1 MVSLCYAA
9 NLNRMSSLKMS
20 LGKNIEREVCHYLE
34 KHGLHKVCHNFR
46 CRLGEIDLIM
56 RDDKILVFVEVRY
69 RLSGAGAAS
78 VDAMKQQRLIKTA
91 YYYLQTHSLFNKCTC
106 RFDVVAVT
114 HQQQQLVFDW
124 IKNAFLVLE

>member
-1 MVSLCYAA
+1 MP
-9 NLNRMSSLKMS
+9 SLKIA
-20 LGKNIEREVCHYLE
+20 LGKNIEREVCQFLE
-34 KHGLHKVCHNFR
+34 NHGLYKVCHNFR

-56 RDDKILVFVEVRY
+56 REDKILVFVEVRY

-78 VDAMKQQRLIKTA
+78 VDHAKQQRLIKTA
-91 YYYLQTHSLFNKCTC
+91 YYYLQTHSLLDKCAC

-124 IKNAFLVLE
+124 IKNAFLALE